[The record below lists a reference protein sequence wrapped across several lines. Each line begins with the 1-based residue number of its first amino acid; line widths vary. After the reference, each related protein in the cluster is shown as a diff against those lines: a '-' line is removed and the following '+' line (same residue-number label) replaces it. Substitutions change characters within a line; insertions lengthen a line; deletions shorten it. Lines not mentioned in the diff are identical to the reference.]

1 MTGLLF
7 IHEGMIEKLRR
18 IHALPV
24 KKGFQKK
31 NISGERKKKKKK
43 KKGKLM
49 PKSKRK
55 WYVVCAKA
63 TAAMGLE

>member
-1 MTGLLF
+1 
-7 IHEGMIEKLRR
+7 MIEKLRK

-24 KKGFQKK
+24 KKGFRKK
-31 NISGERKKKKKK
+31 NLSVARGEREKKKK

-63 TAAMGLE
+63 TAAIGLK